1 MWKALR
7 IEALADTI
15 AAEPAA
21 RLAENRLDIGRR
33 HTYVYFH
40 RLFCL
45 IKAQAFGRSY
55 EISHDSAFLL
65 HHGPAMFFD
74 RDLVEAEI

>member
-1 MWKALR
+1 MRKTTR

-33 HTYVYFH
+33 QRPQRIGHWIDRF
-40 RLFCL
+40 R
-45 IKAQAFGRSY
+45 
-55 EISHDSAFLL
+55 EISRA
-65 HHGPAMFFD
+65 A
-74 RDLVEAEI
+74 

>member
-1 MWKALR
+1 MRKTTR

-33 HTYVYFH
+33 QRPQRIGH
-40 RLFCL
+40 RIDVSRCSQ
-45 IKAQAFGRSY
+45 K
-55 EISHDSAFLL
+55 SASPIEQN
-65 HHGPAMFFD
+65 GDTP
-74 RDLVEAEI
+74 

>member
-1 MWKALR
+1 MRKTTR

-33 HTYVYFH
+33 Q
-40 RLFCL
+40 RP
-45 IKAQAFGRSY
+45 QR
-55 EISHDSAFLL
+55 
-65 HHGPAMFFD
+65 M
-74 RDLVEAEI
+74 